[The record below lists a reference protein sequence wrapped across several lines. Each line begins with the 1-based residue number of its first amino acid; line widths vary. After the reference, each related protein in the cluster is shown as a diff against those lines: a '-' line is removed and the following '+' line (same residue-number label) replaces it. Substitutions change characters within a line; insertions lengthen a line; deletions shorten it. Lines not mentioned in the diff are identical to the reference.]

1 MSERFFK
8 LSKPFFSIKDK
19 LLILLSLT
27 AVVTLLL
34 VTTALVINEKV
45 SSRES
50 IVIEMRSMADVFALN
65 VGASLLFNDALT
77 AEEDLSTLSARET
90 IVAAILYDKD
100 GQAFSRYDSPSR
112 DASFQVGALVDRY
125 PDKRTRIRHL
135 LSPTG
140 LSFMA
145 DGYLHVIRPVT
156 VNKKIVGAIHL
167 IDNMQQMHARLNS
180 FYQVVQYTVLVTLM
194 VVLLLSTLMQ
204 KVFTRP
210 LYSLVDSIET
220 VIKEKNYSVQVPK
233 PSNDEFGI
241 LIDRF
246 NDMINEIRKRDQE
259 LKDYSADLE
268 KRVEVRT
275 ADLSAAKNELESMVV
290 SLELAKAAA
299 EDANRAKS
307 QFLANMSH
315 EIRTPMNGV
324 LGMAELLLQTPLAE
338 EQQRFANTI
347 QKSGELLLNIIN
359 DILDF
364 SKIEAGKLELETID
378 FDLRLLVDD
387 VTQLQASRAHAKGIE
402 LAVVFPEEADA
413 YLKGDPT
420 RIRQVLTNL
429 VSNAIKFTE
438 NGEVVV
444 SISTTRLADD
454 RVMLDV
460 ATRDTGIG
468 ISQSDL
474 ERLFKPFSQAD
485 GSTTR
490 KYGGTGLGLAISS
503 EIITLMGGQMDCRS
517 QPGEGSTFFFS
528 VEMPRSEKHKQRNPA
543 KEVAILEGRRVLI
556 IDDNATNRNILLHQ
570 TASLAMKGESADGGM
585 DGIAKL
591 AAAKAHET
599 PFDLVVLDMDM
610 PEMDGM
616 AVAKQI
622 KQTPGIADTAMIM
635 LTSVGMRGDAS
646 EARKCGIS
654 AYLTKPV
661 RQSDLMATLVNVIS
675 GKSNR
680 QPQPLITHYTIAEQC
695 PGLDYHV
702 LVAEDNATNQEVV
715 RGMLKKLGCRVD
727 VVANGREA
735 VEAAMAQHYDLV
747 FMDCQMPV
755 LDGYQ
760 ACREIRGLEK
770 ENKTGRHIPII
781 ALTANAL
788 KGDKEKCL
796 AAGMD
801 DYMSKPFQ
809 AVAMRTMIE
818 RWGADADRVPADA
831 LPSSDPGTEKTAQSS
846 AEGGEAVQLSVLYA
860 LKELQIEGEPDF
872 IKKVVTTFLGG
883 GDEQI
888 VLLERALAQNKI
900 EDIRFIAHRFKS
912 SSANVG
918 AMQLSEYSRQ
928 LEADCRQ
935 HAGTSAKVLVP
946 AIVAEYKQVK
956 TILQGEIGT

>member
-1 MSERFFK
+1 MPRRFFRLPK
-8 LSKPFFSIKDK
+8 RFFSIKDK

-27 AVVTLLL
+27 AVVTLALAAT
-34 VTTALVINEKV
+34 VLVINEKV

-50 IVIEMRSMADVFALN
+50 ALLEMRSMADVFALN
-65 VGASLLFNDALT
+65 VGASLVFNDALT
-77 AEEDLSTLSARET
+77 AEEDLSALSAWET
-90 IVAAILYDKD
+90 IVAAILYNKD
-100 GQAFSRYDSPSR
+100 GDAFSRYDSPKR
-112 DASFQVGALVDRY
+112 DASFKVGALVERY
-125 PDKRTRIRHL
+125 PDKHIRVRHL
-135 LSPTG
+135 LSPIG
-140 LSFMA
+140 LTFMV

-156 VNKKIVGAIHL
+156 VDNNVVGAIHL
-167 IDNMQQMHARLNS
+167 IDNMQQMQARLDS
-180 FYQVVQYTVLVTLM
+180 FYQAVLYTVSVTLL
-194 VVLLLSTLMQ
+194 VVMLLSTLIQ

-210 LYSLVDSIET
+210 LYSLVDSIEA
-220 VIKEKNYSVQVPK
+220 VIKEKNYAVRVPK

-246 NDMINEIRKRDQE
+246 NDMIDEIRKRDQE

-268 KRVEVRT
+268 KRVELRT
-275 ADLSAAKNELESMVV
+275 ADLSTAKNELESMVV
-290 SLELAKAAA
+290 SLELAKATA

-324 LGMAELLLQTPLAE
+324 LGMAELLLETPLSE
-338 EQQRFANTI
+338 EQQGFANTI
-347 QKSGELLLNIIN
+347 QKSGESLLNIIN

-387 VTQLQASRAHAKGIE
+387 VTQLQASCAHAKGIE

-444 SISTTRLADD
+444 SVATTRLADD

-468 ISQSDL
+468 ISASDR

-503 EIITLMGGQMDCRS
+503 EIIALMGGQLDCKSR
-517 QPGEGSTFFFS
+517 PGEGATFFFS
-528 VEMPRSEKHKQRNPA
+528 IEMPRSEKHKRRNPV
-543 KEVAILEGRRVLI
+543 EEMAILEGRRVLI
-556 IDDNATNRNILLHQ
+556 VDDNATNRDILMHQ
-570 TASLAMKGESADGGM
+570 TASWAMQGESADRGM
-585 DGIAKL
+585 AGIAKL
-591 AAAKAHET
+591 ARAKARET
-599 PFDLVVLDMDM
+599 PFDLVILDMDM

-616 AVAKQI
+616 AAARQI
-622 KQTPGIADTAMIM
+622 KQMPGIADTAMIM
-635 LTSVGMRGDAS
+635 LTSVGMRGDAL
-646 EARKCGIS
+646 EATKCGIS

-661 RQSDLMATLVNVIS
+661 RQSDLLACLVNVIS
-675 GKSNR
+675 GKSSR
-680 QPQPLITHYTIAEQC
+680 EPQQLITHYTIAEDR
-695 PGLDYHV
+695 PELNYRV
-702 LVAEDNATNQEVV
+702 LVAEDNPTNQDVV
-715 RGMLKKLGCRVD
+715 RGMLRKAGCRVD

-735 VEAAMAQHYDLV
+735 IEATTARDYDLV

-760 ACREIRGLEK
+760 ASREIRRLEK
-770 ENKTGRHIPII
+770 ENQENRYIPII

-801 DYMSKPFQ
+801 DYMSKPFR
-809 AVAMRTMIE
+809 ADTMRTMIK
-818 RWGADADRVPADA
+818 RWVSEPVSAGA
-831 LPSSDPGTEKTAQSS
+831 LPSEPGTVKP
-846 AEGGEAVQLSVLYA
+846 AESCTRSGETVKLSVLYA
-860 LKELQIEGEPDF
+860 LKDLQIEGEPDF
-872 IKKVVTTFLGG
+872 MRKVVTTFLAG

-888 VLLERALAQNKI
+888 IHLEAALSRNNI

-928 LEADCRQ
+928 LEADCKH
-935 HAGTSAKVLVP
+935 HAGKSAQALVP
-946 AIVAEYKQVK
+946 ALVDAYKRAK
-956 TILQGEIGT
+956 TILQGEIGA